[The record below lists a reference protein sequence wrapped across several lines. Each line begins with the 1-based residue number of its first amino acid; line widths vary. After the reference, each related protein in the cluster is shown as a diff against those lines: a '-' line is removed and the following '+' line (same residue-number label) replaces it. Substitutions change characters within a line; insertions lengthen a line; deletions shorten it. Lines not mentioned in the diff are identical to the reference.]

1 VVKENNK
8 PNSFLL
14 FLTSSFLFEV
24 APSCSSPRVYT
35 DNPSPTSRG
44 CHMEERVCAHMTAR
58 SGSSEEQMARVKCGK
73 DAESDVSWME
83 ADPIRD

>member
-14 FLTSSFLFEV
+14 FLTSSFLFEA
-24 APSCSSPRVYT
+24 APPCSSPRAYT
-35 DNPSPTSRG
+35 NNPSPTGRG
-44 CHMEERVCAHMTAR
+44 CHMEEWVCAHMTAR
-58 SGSSEEQMARVKCGK
+58 SGSSEEHMARVKRGK
-73 DAESDVSWME
+73 AAELDVSWME